1 MKKITLLACS
11 TMAFFMFSC
20 QKDNVQEDGGKA
32 TSSKKEAWL
41 GATLNANF
49 AASQKQVTAYLFSSE
64 ELTTLISASDLHH
77 LRFVLGY
84 NNGIIQIDAVGV
96 SSKGKETGR
105 IVSKALIVSS
115 FTDQLAVLNQ
125 FVPNTNKKNVILNK
139 HLLSSKAAYDG
150 IEAWQNKLSKA
161 ESLDEITSYDDLRIQ
176 SYKVETVVIKDMLDK
191 SGTANVGLF
200 LGLNNE
206 GKMTT
211 VFVAL
216 DKDNAIKKSS
226 PTSKTSEEI
235 YDFTEPSPP
244 CTADPEIN

>member
-1 MKKITLLACS
+1 MKKITLWACS

-20 QKDNVQEDGGKA
+20 QKDNVQEDGTPVA
-32 TSSKKEAWL
+32 SSKKEAWL
-41 GATLNANF
+41 EANLNTDF
-49 AASQKQVTAYLFSSE
+49 AASQKQVTAYLFSSD
-64 ELTTLISASDLHH
+64 ELATLVSASDLHH

-84 NNGIIQIDAVGV
+84 KNGIIQIDAVGV
-96 SSKGKETGR
+96 SSEGKETGR
-105 IVSKALIVSS
+105 LISKALIVSS

-125 FVPNTNKKNVILNK
+125 FVPNTNKKNVVLNK

-150 IEAWQNKLSKA
+150 IEAWQNKLSKV
-161 ESLDEITSYDDLRIQ
+161 ESLDEITSYDGLRIQ
-176 SYKVETVVIKDMLDK
+176 SYKVETVVIKDMIAK
-191 SGTANVGLF
+191 SGTANIGLF

-206 GKMTT
+206 RKMTT

-244 CTADPEIN
+244 SKPDPEIN